1 MNSDVSLTTSF
12 AAVPIPK
19 WSLRG
24 DGHVIAASI
33 IEDSPNVEAR
43 ILLDGRL
50 LYRSRH
56 NSRAAA
62 EQELVALRGHWA
74 REGWIDTV

>member
-1 MNSDVSLTTSF
+1 MTQNVSLTTSLE
-12 AAVPIPK
+12 AVAVPK
-19 WSLRG
+19 WSLHG

-33 IEDSPNVEAR
+33 VQDFPSVEAR

-56 NSRAAA
+56 ISRDAA